1 VANPEAYPTVY
12 RKEPGMAL
20 RPPLS
25 WELVLLEACLRA
37 VPAFLARYKP
47 GQTVESRM
55 TLPVATG
62 ELDLVLSWV
71 EEESA

>member
-1 VANPEAYPTVY
+1 
-12 RKEPGMAL
+12 MAL

-47 GQTVESRM
+47 GETVQSRM
-55 TLPVATG
+55 AVPVATG
-62 ELDLVLSWV
+62 DLELVLSWV
-71 EEESA
+71 EEEP